1 VLNRL
6 YLENNV
12 EIMMEPREKYVNVFT
27 DFGFKKL
34 FGEKPSKPLLLDFL
48 NELLIEQE
56 GPIKNITYL
65 NTEHLGSSPLDRR
78 AIFDIYCENEKGE
91 KFIVELQ
98 KAKQSYFKDRTL
110 FYATFPIQEQAKQN
124 DWDFKLKAVYT
135 VAILDFVFE
144 EDKAD
149 THKYRYDVKLT
160 DIETC
165 KVFYDKLTFI
175 YLELPKFKKKIDELS
190 TNFEKWLFVLKNLHK
205 LNKIPDQLKE
215 ERFEK
220 LFAIAEVAHFTRE
233 ELKSYEDSKKFYRDI
248 KNSMDTAFEEGKEA
262 GIEEGLKQG
271 EIKGLKKGKSV
282 GVKEGKLKGM
292 NLGMKAGQIEG
303 KKAMI
308 VEIIRKGVS
317 NNMSVEI
324 LTQLTGLTEKEV
336 LDIISTL

>member
-1 VLNRL
+1 
-6 YLENNV
+6 
-12 EIMMEPREKYVNVFT
+12 MEPREKYVNVFT

-144 EDKAD
+144 EDKSD
-149 THKYRYDVKLT
+149 IHKYRYDVKLT

-248 KNSMDTAFEEGKEA
+248 KNSMDTAFEEGKVE
-262 GIEEGLKQG
+262 GKEEGKEEGLKQG
-271 EIKGLKKGKSV
+271 ELKGLKKGRIE

-292 NLGMKAGQIEG
+292 NLGMKAGRIEG
-303 KKAMI
+303 KKTMI
-308 VEIIRKGVS
+308 VEILQNGVS
-317 NNMSVEI
+317 NNMSLEI

>member
-1 VLNRL
+1 
-6 YLENNV
+6 
-12 EIMMEPREKYVNVFT
+12 MEPREKYVNVFT

>member
-1 VLNRL
+1 
-6 YLENNV
+6 
-12 EIMMEPREKYVNVFT
+12 MEPREKYVNVFT

-144 EDKAD
+144 GDKTD
-149 THKYRYDVKLT
+149 IHKYRYDVKLT

-175 YLELPKFKKKIDELS
+175 YLELPKFKKKVDELS

-248 KNSMDTAFEEGKEA
+248 KNSMDTAFEEGKVE
-262 GIEEGLKQG
+262 GKVEGKEEGLKQG
-271 EIKGLKKGKSV
+271 ELKGLKKGRI
-282 GVKEGKLKGM
+282 EGL
-292 NLGMKAGQIEG
+292 NLG
-303 KKAMI
+303 KKTMI
-308 VEIIRKGVS
+308 VEIIQKGVS
-317 NNMSVEI
+317 NNMSVET

>member
-1 VLNRL
+1 
-6 YLENNV
+6 
-12 EIMMEPREKYVNVFT
+12 MEPREKYVNIFT

-65 NTEHLGSSPLDRR
+65 NTEHLGSSAIDRK
-78 AIFDIYCENEKGE
+78 AIFDIYCENEQGE

-98 KAKQSYFKDRTL
+98 KAKQTYFKDRTL

-149 THKYRYDVKLT
+149 IHKYRYDVKLT

-175 YLELPKFKKKIDELS
+175 YLELPKFNKKIDELS

-205 LNKIPDQLKE
+205 LDKIPDQLKE
-215 ERFEK
+215 KRFEK

-248 KNSMDTAFEEGKEA
+248 KNSMDTAFEEGKVE
-262 GIEEGLKQG
+262 GKVEGKEEGKVEGKEEGLKQG
-271 EIKGLKKGKSV
+271 EIKGLKKGRIE
-282 GVKEGKLKGM
+282 GMKEGR
-292 NLGMKAGQIEG
+292 IEG

-308 VEIIRKGVS
+308 IEIIRKGVS
-317 NNMSVEI
+317 NHMSVET
-324 LTQLTGLTEKEV
+324 LTHLTGLTEKEV
-336 LDIISTL
+336 LNIISTLGNDDK

>member
-1 VLNRL
+1 
-6 YLENNV
+6 
-12 EIMMEPREKYVNVFT
+12 MEPREKYVNVFT

-144 EDKAD
+144 EDKSD
-149 THKYRYDVKLT
+149 IHKYRYDVKLT

-205 LNKIPDQLKE
+205 LNKVPDQLKE

-248 KNSMDTAFEEGKEA
+248 KNSMDTAFEEGKVE
-262 GIEEGLKQG
+262 GKVEGKLEGKVEGKEEGLKQG
-271 EIKGLKKGKSV
+271 ELKGLKKGRIE
-282 GVKEGKLKGM
+282 GLKEGKKT
-292 NLGMKAGQIEG
+292 
-303 KKAMI
+303 MI
-308 VEIIRKGVS
+308 VEIIQKGVS
-317 NNMSVEI
+317 NNMSVET

>member
-1 VLNRL
+1 
-6 YLENNV
+6 
-12 EIMMEPREKYVNVFT
+12 MEPREKYVNIFT

-56 GPIKNITYL
+56 GPIKKITYL

-98 KAKQSYFKDRTL
+98 KAKQTYFKDRTL

-149 THKYRYDVKLT
+149 IHKYRYDVKLT

-175 YLELPKFKKKIDELS
+175 YLELPKFNKKIDELS

-205 LNKIPDQLKE
+205 LDKIPDQLKDK
-215 ERFEK
+215 RFEK

-233 ELKSYEDSKKFYRDI
+233 ELTSNEDGKKFYRDI
-248 KNSMDTAFEEGKEA
+248 KNSMDTAFEEGKEE
-262 GIEEGLKQG
+262 GKEEGHKLGKIEG
-271 EIKGLKKGKSV
+271 IKKGKAA
-282 GVKEGKLKGM
+282 GLKEGKLKGM
-292 NLGMKAGQIEG
+292 KAGNIEG
-303 KKAMI
+303 KKTMI
-308 VEIIRKGVS
+308 IEIIRKGVS
-317 NNMSVEI
+317 NNMSVET

-336 LDIISTL
+336 LDIISTLGNDDK

>member
-1 VLNRL
+1 
-6 YLENNV
+6 
-12 EIMMEPREKYVNVFT
+12 MEPREKYVNIFT

-78 AIFDIYCENEKGE
+78 AIFDIYCENERGE

-98 KAKQSYFKDRTL
+98 KAKQTYFKDRTL

-149 THKYRYDVKLT
+149 IHKYRYDVKLT

-175 YLELPKFKKKIDELS
+175 YLELPKFNKKIDELS

-205 LNKIPDQLKE
+205 LDKIPDQLKDK
-215 ERFEK
+215 RFEK

-248 KNSMDTAFEEGKEA
+248 KNSMDTAFEEGKEE
-262 GIEEGLKQG
+262 GKEEGHKQG
-271 EIKGLKKGKSV
+271 KIEGIKKGKAA
-282 GVKEGKLKGM
+282 GLKEGKLKGM
-292 NLGMKAGQIEG
+292 NLGMKAGNIEG

-308 VEIIRKGVS
+308 IEIIRKGVS
-317 NNMSVEI
+317 NNMPIET
-324 LTQLTGLTEKEV
+324 LTHLTGLTEKEV
-336 LDIISTL
+336 LVIISTLRNDDK

>member
-1 VLNRL
+1 
-6 YLENNV
+6 
-12 EIMMEPREKYVNVFT
+12 MEPKEKYVNVFT

-144 EDKAD
+144 EDKSD
-149 THKYRYDVKLT
+149 IHKYRYDVKLT

-220 LFAIAEVAHFTRE
+220 LLAIAEVAHFTRE

-248 KNSMDTAFEEGKEA
+248 KNSMDTAFEEGKVE
-262 GIEEGLKQG
+262 GKVEGKEEGKVEGKEEGLKQG
-271 EIKGLKKGKSV
+271 ELKGLKKGRIE
-282 GVKEGKLKGM
+282 GLKEGKKT
-292 NLGMKAGQIEG
+292 
-303 KKAMI
+303 MI
-308 VEIIRKGVS
+308 VEIIQNGVS

>member
-1 VLNRL
+1 
-6 YLENNV
+6 
-12 EIMMEPREKYVNVFT
+12 MEPREKYVNVFT

-144 EDKAD
+144 EDKSD
-149 THKYRYDVKLT
+149 IHKYRYDVKLT

-248 KNSMDTAFEEGKEA
+248 KNSMDTAFEEGKVE
-262 GIEEGLKQG
+262 GKVEGKEEGKVEGKEEGLKQG
-271 EIKGLKKGKSV
+271 ELKGLKKGRIE
-282 GVKEGKLKGM
+282 GLKEGKKT
-292 NLGMKAGQIEG
+292 
-303 KKAMI
+303 MI
-308 VEIIRKGVS
+308 VEIIQNGVS

>member
-1 VLNRL
+1 
-6 YLENNV
+6 
-12 EIMMEPREKYVNVFT
+12 MEPKEKYVNVFT

-149 THKYRYDVKLT
+149 IHKYRYDVKLT

-248 KNSMDTAFEEGKEA
+248 KNSMDTAFEEGKVE
-262 GIEEGLKQG
+262 GKVEGKEEGKVEGKEEGLKQG
-271 EIKGLKKGKSV
+271 ELKGLKKGRIE
-282 GVKEGKLKGM
+282 GVKEGKKT
-292 NLGMKAGQIEG
+292 
-303 KKAMI
+303 MI
-308 VEIIRKGVS
+308 VEIIQNGVS

-324 LTQLTGLTEKEV
+324 PTQLTGLTEKEV

>member
-1 VLNRL
+1 
-6 YLENNV
+6 
-12 EIMMEPREKYVNVFT
+12 MEPKEKYVNVFT

-144 EDKAD
+144 EDKSD
-149 THKYRYDVKLT
+149 IHKYRYDVKLT

-248 KNSMDTAFEEGKEA
+248 KNSMDTAFEEGKVE
-262 GIEEGLKQG
+262 GKVEGKEEGKVEGKEEGLKQG
-271 EIKGLKKGKSV
+271 ELKGLKKGRIE
-282 GVKEGKLKGM
+282 GLKEGKKT
-292 NLGMKAGQIEG
+292 
-303 KKAMI
+303 MI
-308 VEIIRKGVS
+308 VEIIQNGVS

>member
-1 VLNRL
+1 
-6 YLENNV
+6 
-12 EIMMEPREKYVNVFT
+12 MEPREKYVNVFT

-144 EDKAD
+144 EDKSD
-149 THKYRYDVKLT
+149 IHKYRYDVKLT

-233 ELKSYEDSKKFYRDI
+233 ELTSYEDSKKFYRDI
-248 KNSMDTAFEEGKEA
+248 KNSMDTAFEEGKEE
-262 GIEEGLKQG
+262 GKEEGLKQG
-271 EIKGLKKGKSV
+271 ELKGLKKGRIE

-292 NLGMKAGQIEG
+292 NLGMKAGHIEG
-303 KKAMI
+303 KKTMI
-308 VEIIRKGVS
+308 VEIIQNGVS
-317 NNMSVEI
+317 NNMSVET

>member
-1 VLNRL
+1 
-6 YLENNV
+6 
-12 EIMMEPREKYVNVFT
+12 MEPREKYVNVFT

-149 THKYRYDVKLT
+149 IHKYRYDVKLT

-190 TNFEKWLFVLKNLHK
+190 TNFEKWLFVIKNLHK

-292 NLGMKAGQIEG
+292 NLGMKAGHIEG
-303 KKAMI
+303 KKTMI
-308 VEIIRKGVS
+308 VEIIQNGVS

-324 LTQLTGLTEKEV
+324 LTQLTGLNEKEV

>member
-1 VLNRL
+1 
-6 YLENNV
+6 
-12 EIMMEPREKYVNVFT
+12 MEPREKYVNVFT

-144 EDKAD
+144 EDKSD
-149 THKYRYDVKLT
+149 IHKYRYDVKLT

-248 KNSMDTAFEEGKEA
+248 KNSMDTAFEEGKVE
-262 GIEEGLKQG
+262 GKEEGKEEGLKQG
-271 EIKGLKKGKSV
+271 ELKGLKKGRIE

-292 NLGMKAGQIEG
+292 NLGMKAGHIEG
-303 KKAMI
+303 KKTMI
-308 VEIIRKGVS
+308 VEIIQNGVS
-317 NNMSVEI
+317 NNMSLEI

>member
-1 VLNRL
+1 
-6 YLENNV
+6 
-12 EIMMEPREKYVNVFT
+12 MEPREKYVNVFT

-144 EDKAD
+144 EDKSD
-149 THKYRYDVKLT
+149 IHKYRYDVKLT

-248 KNSMDTAFEEGKEA
+248 KNSMDTAFEEGKVEGKEE
-262 GIEEGLKQG
+262 GIVEGKVEGKEEGLKQG
-271 EIKGLKKGKSV
+271 ELKGLKKGRIE
-282 GVKEGKLKGM
+282 GLKEGKKT
-292 NLGMKAGQIEG
+292 
-303 KKAMI
+303 MI
-308 VEIIRKGVS
+308 VEIIQNGAS
-317 NNMSVEI
+317 NNMSVET

>member
-1 VLNRL
+1 
-6 YLENNV
+6 
-12 EIMMEPREKYVNVFT
+12 MEPREKYVNVFT

-149 THKYRYDVKLT
+149 IHKYRYDVKLT

-292 NLGMKAGQIEG
+292 NLGMKAGHIEG
-303 KKAMI
+303 KKTMI
-308 VEIIRKGVS
+308 VEIIQNGLC

>member
-1 VLNRL
+1 
-6 YLENNV
+6 
-12 EIMMEPREKYVNVFT
+12 MEPREKYVNVFT

-56 GPIKNITYL
+56 GPIKNIAYL
-65 NTEHLGSSPLDRR
+65 NTEHLGSTPLDRR

-149 THKYRYDVKLT
+149 IHKYRYDVKLT

-248 KNSMDTAFEEGKEA
+248 KNSMDTAFEEGKVE
-262 GIEEGLKQG
+262 GKVEGKEEGLKQG
-271 EIKGLKKGKSV
+271 ELKGLKKGRIEGLKEGRIE

-292 NLGMKAGQIEG
+292 NLGMKAGHIEG
-303 KKAMI
+303 KKALI
-308 VEIIRKGVS
+308 VEIIRNGLS
-317 NNMSVEI
+317 NNMSVET

>member
-1 VLNRL
+1 
-6 YLENNV
+6 
-12 EIMMEPREKYVNVFT
+12 MEPREKYVNVFT

-149 THKYRYDVKLT
+149 IHKYRYDVKLT

-248 KNSMDTAFEEGKEA
+248 KNSMDTAFEEGKVE
-262 GIEEGLKQG
+262 GKVEGKEEGKVEGKEEGLKQG
-271 EIKGLKKGKSV
+271 ELKGLKKGRIE
-282 GVKEGKLKGM
+282 GLKEGKKT
-292 NLGMKAGQIEG
+292 
-303 KKAMI
+303 MI
-308 VEIIRKGVS
+308 VEIIQNGVS